1 MKQNNLVESSRR
13 FYARLINL
21 YPKVHVAEYGDAMVQ
36 VFTDQC
42 REASQKQGFL
52 GLSIL
57 WLRTIIDLGKTAV
70 DEHLQAR
77 GARIGLPVISPL
89 PWKDVWLVLLPGL
102 VILIIYAVMLVDKYN
117 YLSLDPV
124 IEWLAYLSAVPIL
137 LIWWRT
143 KTFPVWGLVPA
154 GLILYYVYRLIT
166 SIPFLLKGFYTS
178 SWLLITTLLIVLI
191 VSLGLRYARLWGV
204 SRTAYL
210 WLGICVFADLIQLGL
225 MLFYNLKLSNWNWS
239 SLLSE
244 TSLNVYPSPWFAVME
259 IIGFLLF
266 IIITTFFARKYG
278 DLSVLF
284 LLGFIFITNLYY
296 VPVGKQSIIYT
307 LAIAF
312 LMLVTLVLPL
322 WVVRASSARGRHL
335 GIAIPIVFAILVQIV
350 LESGTQTGWF
360 FEGARAQYIAL
371 AQYPALLVAYSI
383 FGATSIAAGF
393 ILAMVLCRAA
403 RSQLPCS
410 LDQAGIA
417 QKTVQL

>member
-1 MKQNNLVESSRR
+1 MRMSRLVEGSRR
-13 FYARLINL
+13 SYMRLINI
-21 YPKVHVAEYGDAMVQ
+21 YPKEHIAEYGDAMVQ

-42 REASQKQGFL
+42 REACQKQGFL

-102 VILIIYAVMLVDKYN
+102 VMLIIYAAMLADKYY
-117 YLSLDPV
+117 YLSLYPA

-137 LIWWRT
+137 WVWWRT
-143 KTFPVWGLVPA
+143 KIFPVWGLVPA

-191 VSLGLRYARLWGV
+191 VSLSLRYARLWGV

-296 VPVGKQSIIYT
+296 VPVGNKSIIYS
-307 LAIAF
+307 LSIAYR
-312 LMLVTLVLPL
+312 LLVTLVLPL
-322 WVVRASSARGRHL
+322 WVLRASSARGRHQ
-335 GIAIPIVFAILVQIV
+335 GIAVSIVFAILAQIV

-383 FGATSIAAGF
+383 FRAASIAAGF
-393 ILAMVLCRAA
+393 ILAMVLCQAVRPPLT
-403 RSQLPCS
+403 SS
-410 LDQAGIA
+410 LDQAGIT
-417 QKTVQL
+417 QKTVQI

>member
-21 YPKVHVAEYGDAMVQ
+21 YPKAHVAEYGEAMVQ

-42 REASQKQGFL
+42 REAFQKQGFL
-52 GLSIL
+52 GLLIL
-57 WLRTIIDLGKTAV
+57 WIRTMIDLGKTAV
-70 DEHLQAR
+70 YEHLQTR
-77 GARIGLPVISPL
+77 SSKIGLPEISPL
-89 PWKDVWLVLLPGL
+89 PWKDVLLVLIPGL
-102 VILIIYAVMLVDKYN
+102 VILIIYAVMLVDKYY

-166 SIPFLLKGFYTS
+166 SIPFLLKGFYPS
-178 SWLLITTLLIVLI
+178 SWLLITTLLIVLL

-239 SLLSE
+239 SLVSE
-244 TSLNVYPSPWFAVME
+244 TSLNVYPSPSVAVME
-259 IIGFLLF
+259 IIVFLLF

-312 LMLVTLVLPL
+312 RMLVTLVLPL

-335 GIAIPIVFAILVQIV
+335 GIAIPIVFAILAQVA
-350 LESGTQTGWF
+350 LEWGTQTGWF

-383 FGATSIAAGF
+383 FRATSIAAGF

-403 RSQLPCS
+403 RSQLPGS

-417 QKTVQL
+417 QKTVQI